1 MPGRRRRHH
10 APECGASGADGVPE
24 ATDVVIVGAGEAAT
38 HAYVQHQLA
47 CKHKFPYERDQH
59 GTYTIDGLL
68 QV

>member
-1 MPGRRRRHH
+1 M
-10 APECGASGADGVPE
+10 
-24 ATDVVIVGAGEAAT
+24 VIVGAGEAAT

-47 CKHKFPYERDQH
+47 CKHNFPYERDQH